1 MHPYIF
7 LVLNHFEWFVFP
19 GTALKNS
26 SSEVTFPKPVRTSST
41 NSTHSNEAGSCPAE
55 VGSCSAAMNDDVQMT
70 IIKNGE
76 FASCSGGV
84 GDVSCSSSVST
95 TNERYLFNIYQSH
108 RFRIRLVLFACDI
121 IATLCTRACK
131 THYICLNVI

>member
-1 MHPYIF
+1 M
-7 LVLNHFEWFVFP
+7 
-19 GTALKNS
+19 
-26 SSEVTFPKPVRTSST
+26 RTSST

>member
-41 NSTHSNEAGSCPAE
+41 NSTHSNEAGSCPYKD
-55 VGSCSAAMNDDVQMT
+55 N
-70 IIKNGE
+70 
-76 FASCSGGV
+76 
-84 GDVSCSSSVST
+84 
-95 TNERYLFNIYQSH
+95 L
-108 RFRIRLVLFACDI
+108 
-121 IATLCTRACK
+121 RAFK
-131 THYICLNVI
+131 TQ